1 MPRAAVIPNNTPND
15 TKGEVMKTIYI
26 RFLSA
31 FLGLAA
37 LAAATRAQAV
47 DQLIVNVPYDFVVA
61 GKTLPAGT
69 YRVNRIN
76 DRDINELSISSFEN
90 RTGALLVSTEVSEAT
105 EYKPTLTFQHVGDQY
120 FLSKIETAEHIFT
133 IPVSAKPA
141 PVVAMKNQSSPSPAS
156 SSGSN

>member
-31 FLGLAA
+31 FFGLAA

-90 RTGALLVSTEVSEAT
+90 RTGALLISSEVSEAR

-156 SSGSN
+156 NSGSN